1 MIMKKLYYTSF
12 FYAILGLI
20 AGIFYRE
27 ITKHHDFTGNTVL
40 VGLHTH
46 ILVLGFIFFII
57 VLILGKLFHVHE
69 AQSFGAW
76 YIVYNLGLLTTIAAM
91 AVRGMLQV
99 HGDDIRFLPHI
110 AGLGHAILGAGFIWL
125 LILLGKRI
133 Q

>member
-1 MIMKKLYYTSF
+1 MKKLYYTSF
-12 FYAILGLI
+12 FYAILGLM

-27 ITKHHDFTGNTVL
+27 ITKHNDFTGNTVL
-40 VGLHTH
+40 VGVHTH
-46 ILVLGFIFFII
+46 ILVLGFMFFII
-57 VLILGKLFHVHE
+57 ALILGKLFHVHE
-69 AQSFGAW
+69 AKSFGAW

-99 HGDDIRFLPHI
+99 NGDDISFLPHI
-110 AGLGHAILGAGFIWL
+110 AGLGHAILGAGIIWL